1 MLLELLDQTMN
12 RFGDFISKFDTVQQK
27 DTKVIV
33 TLDLALNIPVDS
45 QKFVVLELIM
55 LVCYL
60 NLINVFN

>member
-12 RFGDFISKFDTVQQK
+12 RFGDFISEFDTVQQK
-27 DTKVIV
+27 DTKVVV